1 MVEKDNPPRRPAKMG
16 DVELYTGEELS
27 PLPLHSREN
36 STITVPGRCLV
47 PGHVGLP
54 DGSPWRSSRLPRHR
68 VLDFMLQDL
77 IGTLADG
84 APLSLIIKI
93 QICMRI
99 AKGRVAAERT
109 SFEIP

>member
-1 MVEKDNPPRRPAKMG
+1 
-16 DVELYTGEELS
+16 
-27 PLPLHSREN
+27 
-36 STITVPGRCLV
+36 
-47 PGHVGLP
+47 
-54 DGSPWRSSRLPRHR
+54 